1 MPVTTAIAVFFLI
14 WWIVLFAVLPW
25 GIRSQQESGGEIA
38 PGTDPG
44 APAMPRL
51 KRTLVWTTLVSVVV
65 FAACYVIYVERLV
78 TLEGLLAPFGLHM
91 TQ

>member
-1 MPVTTAIAVFFLI
+1 MPVTTGLAIFFLI

-25 GIRSQQESGGEIA
+25 GVRSQEEGGEVA

-44 APAMPRL
+44 APAIPGLR
-51 KRTLVWTTLVSVVV
+51 KKLVWTTLVSVVV

-78 TLEGLLAPFGLHM
+78 TLESLLAPFGLRM
-91 TQ
+91 TP